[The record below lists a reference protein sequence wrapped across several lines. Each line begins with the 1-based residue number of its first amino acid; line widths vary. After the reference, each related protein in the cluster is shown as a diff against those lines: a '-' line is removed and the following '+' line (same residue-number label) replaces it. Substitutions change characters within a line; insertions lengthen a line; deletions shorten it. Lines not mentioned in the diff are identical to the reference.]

1 MNSYVDDFFGGPI
14 NAGGNLKTDKLKA
27 EKMFEALIAVGEL
40 TGAVMN
46 LGKCCPPA
54 REMEILG
61 FVYDASARSCRLSK
75 KKITKY
81 INRIND
87 VLKP

>member
-1 MNSYVDDFFGGPI
+1 
-14 NAGGNLKTDKLKA
+14 
-27 EKMFEALIAVGEL
+27 MFEALIAVGEL

-61 FVYDASARSCRLSK
+61 IVYDAVRGLADYQKRKSPNISTEST
-75 KKITKY
+75 IF
-81 INRIND
+81 
-87 VLKP
+87 